1 MGRLIIYRHDY
12 FYGNYFKLALWIDG
26 KKVKKMHP
34 GDVFEMELA
43 EGKHTI
49 QTSCLYFYRSPKR
62 EITMENGNEKILY
75 TAIKEDGLGTA
86 RFGLYQLIDFKSFLI
101 LQKKPYK
108 PADNRKIYHAPAFFN
123 SWLYALL
130 VFLLITIP
138 MVFLWGHAPETSWLY
153 FISLLILLSFAI
165 NLLYMWPKK
174 KTVKAV
180 NRFEHFIDFHAATVL
195 ALLLLLFHDLLAQS
209 VVLIAAGASFI
220 LYAMFAA
227 KHFLSE
233 KRYDFPEQ

>member
-1 MGRLIIYRHDY
+1 MGKLIINRHDY
-12 FYGNYFKLALWIDG
+12 FYGSYLELVVWIDG
-26 KKVKKMHP
+26 KKVASMRP
-34 GDVFEMELA
+34 GDAFEIELS
-43 EGKHTI
+43 EGKHTV
-49 QTSCLYFYRSPKR
+49 QTSCIYFYRSPKR
-62 EITMENGNEKILY
+62 EITIENGSETTLY

-108 PADNRKIYHAPAFFN
+108 PVDNRKVYRAPGFFN

-130 VFLLITIP
+130 VFLLITVP
-138 MVFLWGHAPETSWLY
+138 MVVLWGHAPESSWLY
-153 FISLLILLSFAI
+153 FISLLILLSFAV

-174 KTVKAV
+174 KKIKAV

-195 ALLLLLFHDLLAQS
+195 TLLLLLFHDLLAQS
-209 VVLIAAGASFI
+209 VVLIAAGAAFI

-233 KRYDFPEQ
+233 KRSGFS

>member
-1 MGRLIIYRHDY
+1 MGILIIHRHDY
-12 FYGNYFKLALWIDG
+12 FYGNYFKLSLWIDG
-26 KKVKKMHP
+26 KKVANMRP
-34 GDVFEMELA
+34 GDVFETKVA
-43 EGKHTI
+43 EGKHSI

-62 EITMENGNEKILY
+62 EITIDKGGKTTLY

-86 RFGLYQLIDFKSFLI
+86 RFGLYQLIDFKSFLV
-101 LQKKPYK
+101 LQEKPYK
-108 PADNRKIYHAPAFFN
+108 PVDNRKIYHAPAFFN
-123 SWLYALL
+123 SWMYALL

-138 MVFLWGHAPETSWLY
+138 MVVLWGHAPETSWLY
-153 FISLLILLSFAI
+153 FISLLILLSFAV

-174 KTVKAV
+174 KKIKAV

-209 VVLIAAGASFI
+209 VVLIAAVASFI

-227 KHFLSE
+227 KHFLS
-233 KRYDFPEQ
+233 KKQSDFSVQ